1 MHLPFYC
8 VAFQST
14 CPKAR
19 QSRNAVADVF
29 HLPQCSAKWTLVL
42 ASSQHSRYMQHVLR
56 AKSRQRR
63 PRTPGS
69 SVSPKSSRSKAET
82 EGTAPLRL
90 PALYCTPHIKVPGTL
105 FVSPLLVT
113 FTADSEDKHVKE
125 FGGELYQVNLE
136 VQDVLQCGGIT
147 MPHEDGTDLAYFL
160 QLQTRTLNGHYFTRE
175 EDGNDPWFVVFRL
188 MGKEDL
194 HRATALLL
202 DAKQASPSQ
211 CTPTTTSVPFPCLDC
226 MAELEHAIHHHQLQ
240 QQLAKKQERWPSFAP
255 SRLNMGSFAKFLSG
269 PGDSR
274 GKGSDSHDLAGENAP
289 DEPRGVYIDK
299 VVFQLPEHCQRSVL
313 TKDLAEA
320 LLEYLPVGLRLPGL
334 VQWVLRYTPKA
345 HGVSLATMF
354 RNLAERTKTVVIIQD
369 TEDYLFGGFA
379 TSAWEP
385 CSRFYGSGEAFVFSF
400 GKVKDDA
407 SPQVQFFPWSSVNE
421 CCMYADQ
428 QMFGMG
434 GGEGRHAFLI
444 QSDLLQGHSSPTPT
458 FRNTILAANEEFV
471 VRDIEVWSLE
481 EVQ

>member
-1 MHLPFYC
+1 M
-8 VAFQST
+8 
-14 CPKAR
+14 
-19 QSRNAVADVF
+19 ADVF

-82 EGTAPLRL
+82 EGAAPLRL

-240 QQLAKKQERWPSFAP
+240 QQLAKKQERWPSSFAP

-274 GKGSDSHDLAGENAP
+274 GKGSDSHDPAGENAP

-354 RNLAERTKTVVIIQD
+354 RNLAEVHFSSTRVHRCSVHRTIFLVALQ
-369 TEDYLFGGFA
+369 LLLGNLAPGFMVQGRPLSSPLERSKMMHLPRFNSSHGLRS
-379 TSAWEP
+379 TSAACMRISR
-385 CSRFYGSGEAFVFSF
+385 CSEWAA
-400 GKVKDDA
+400 VKDDMR
-407 SPQVQFFPWSSVNE
+407 SLSSQICCKDTPLLHQRSGTQSWPQMKSLW
-421 CCMYADQ
+421 CA
-428 QMFGMG
+428 
-434 GGEGRHAFLI
+434 
-444 QSDLLQGHSSPTPT
+444 
-458 FRNTILAANEEFV
+458 ILKCG
-471 VRDIEVWSLE
+471 L
-481 EVQ
+481 